1 MRHTANIQIKN
12 TQKKIKRK
20 RTMKLFKNSPRQNMR
35 NLKRGY
41 IILYFE
47 INLKQKTKRNK
58 GKNTSMNTFL

>member
-1 MRHTANIQIKN
+1 
-12 TQKKIKRK
+12 
-20 RTMKLFKNSPRQNMR
+20 MKLFKNSPRQNMR